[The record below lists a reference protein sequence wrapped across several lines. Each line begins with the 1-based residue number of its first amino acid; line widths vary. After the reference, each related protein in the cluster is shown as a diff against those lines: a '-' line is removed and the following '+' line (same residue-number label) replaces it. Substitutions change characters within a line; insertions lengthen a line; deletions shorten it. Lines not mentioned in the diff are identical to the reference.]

1 MCQVLPFGVPFRRG
15 GYIHQQMQYTVYE
28 FNTADEI
35 EQSWLISILS
45 DYGFDGFEETTS
57 ALKAYVPVNTVT
69 EEKIRDILHQN
80 EFDHI
85 TFSWA
90 PLEDKNWNEEWEKNF
105 EPVSVAGKVG
115 IRAPF
120 HAAMSL
126 PYEIVIE
133 PKMSFG
139 TGHHATTAGVI
150 ELMLKLDFVGKS
162 VLDFG
167 SGTGVLAIL
176 AEKLKAA
183 QIVAIDNEE
192 WAYRNCIENTERNGC
207 VNIEV
212 IHGDDGH
219 TFTQK
224 FDIILANINRHVIL
238 KNLEAWAGLLKP
250 GAVIIISGI
259 LQADKGDITACAA
272 QSNLIVK
279 EILENNGW
287 LAILLQ
293 RP

>member
-1 MCQVLPFGVPFRRG
+1 
-15 GYIHQQMQYTVYE
+15 MQYTVYE
-28 FNTADEI
+28 FTTADEI

-57 ALKAYVPVNTVT
+57 ALKAYVPINTVT
-69 EEKIRDILHQN
+69 DEKIREILLQN
-80 EFDHI
+80 EFSHI
-85 TFSWA
+85 PFTA
-90 PLEDKNWNEEWEKNF
+90 TPLEDKNWNEEWEKNF
-105 EPVSVAGKVG
+105 EPVTVAGKVG

-120 HAAMSL
+120 HNTMQL

-150 ELMLKLDFVGKS
+150 ELMLGFDFTGKT

-176 AEKLKAA
+176 AEKLKARK
-183 QIVAIDNEE
+183 ITAIDNEE
-192 WAYRNCIENTERNGC
+192 WAYHNCLENTERNGC
-207 VNIEV
+207 VNV
-212 IHGDDGH
+212 SVLHGDDS
-219 TFTQK
+219 FSFPQK

-238 KNLEAWAGLLKP
+238 KNMAAWSGLLNA
-250 GAVIIISGI
+250 GGTLIISGI
-259 LQADKGDITACAA
+259 LLADKKDITECALAC
-272 QSNLIVK
+272 NLDVNQ
-279 EILENNGW
+279 ILENNGW
-287 LAILLQ
+287 LAILLK